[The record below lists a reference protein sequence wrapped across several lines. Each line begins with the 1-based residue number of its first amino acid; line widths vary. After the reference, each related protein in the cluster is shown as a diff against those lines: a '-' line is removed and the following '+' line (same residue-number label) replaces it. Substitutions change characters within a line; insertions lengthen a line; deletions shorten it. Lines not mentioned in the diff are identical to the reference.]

1 MSKLEEI
8 NKLLPDNTSEEI
20 SPQDIRDAFAKTFDA
35 IKMKNI
41 QLYNVDNLEV
51 MATLPDESIDVICI
65 DPPYLYL
72 KNQKLERSF
81 DEPKFFAECKRLL
94 TKKGFIVMFGR
105 GTSFYR
111 WNTILDDLDFL
122 FKEEVIWNKSYVS
135 SPLMPMSRI
144 HETISILT
152 KKEGTINKVKVPYL
166 EMKGHDI
173 DSIVTD
179 IKRLK
184 PTFKNTKSLNAVL
197 EFLENNKVPT
207 DKDNVIS
214 TSISSVIKTQDRC
227 ASVIA
232 GIQNELNEKSIIR
245 NDVEEWKEG
254 CVTHNG
260 ITKADRC
267 VSVIQSMQFG
277 LNEKSII
284 KTKLYDFNSKER
296 KHNNDNNVVANKG
309 LQNGDRCVY
318 VMSNISNG
326 LNEKTIIKQARDH
339 YNTIHP
345 TQKPVRLLERLL
357 ALVIPKDKPRNEI
370 VVADFFAGS
379 MSCMEAVHNMGM
391 KGIATE
397 IDEEYF
403 EAGKKRIESLQSKLI
418 E

>member
-1 MSKLEEI
+1 M
-8 NKLLPDNTSEEI
+8 N
-20 SPQDIRDAFAKTFDA
+20 
-35 IKMKNI
+35 NI
-41 QLYNVDNLEV
+41 QLYNADNLEV
-51 MATLPDESIDVICI
+51 MANLADESIDVICI

-72 KNQKLERSF
+72 KNQKLERPF

-111 WNTILDDLDFL
+111 WNTILDGLGFV
-122 FKEEVIWNKSYVS
+122 FKEEVIWDKSYVS

-152 KKEGTINKVKVPYL
+152 KKEGGINKVKVPYL

-184 PTFKNTKSLNAVL
+184 TTFKNTKSLNAVL

-207 DKDNVIS
+207 EKDNVIS

-227 ASVIA
+227 ASVMA
-232 GIQNELNEKSIIR
+232 GIQNGLNEKNIIRNDVEKEITNNKEVVASKETKVGDRCVDIMQSIQYGLNEKSIIR

-254 CVTHNG
+254 SVTHNG
-260 ITKADRC
+260 ITKADRS
-267 VSVIQSMQFG
+267 VSVIQG
-277 LNEKSII
+277 IE
-284 KTKLYDFNSKER
+284 Y
-296 KHNNDNNVVANKG
+296 
-309 LQNGDRCVY
+309 
-318 VMSNISNG
+318 G
-326 LNEKTIIKQARDH
+326 LNEKTIIKQVRDH

-391 KGIATE
+391 RGIATE

-403 EAGKKRIESLQSKLI
+403 EKGKQRIESLQLTLF
-418 E
+418 

>member
-1 MSKLEEI
+1 M
-8 NKLLPDNTSEEI
+8 N
-20 SPQDIRDAFAKTFDA
+20 
-35 IKMKNI
+35 NI
-41 QLYNVDNLEV
+41 QLYNADNLEV
-51 MATLPDESIDVICI
+51 MATLADESIDVICI

-72 KNQKLERSF
+72 KNQKLERPF

-111 WNTILDDLDFL
+111 WNTILDGLGFV
-122 FKEEVIWNKSYVS
+122 FKEEVIWDKSYVS

-152 KKEGTINKVKVPYL
+152 KKEGGINKVKVPYL

-173 DSIVTD
+173 DSIITD
-179 IKRLK
+179 IKRMKSALK
-184 PTFKNTKSLNAVL
+184 KTKSLNAVI

-227 ASVIA
+227 ASVMA
-232 GIQNELNEKSIIR
+232 GIQN
-245 NDVEEWKEG
+245 
-254 CVTHNG
+254 
-260 ITKADRC
+260 
-267 VSVIQSMQFG
+267 G

-296 KHNNDNNVVANKG
+296 KHNNENNIVANKG

-318 VMSNISNG
+318 VMSNINNG
-326 LNEKTIIKQARDH
+326 LNEKTIIKQVRDH
-339 YNTIHP
+339 SNTIHP

-379 MSCMEAVHNMGM
+379 MSCMEAVYNMGM

-397 IDEEYF
+397 IDQEYF
-403 EAGKKRIESLQSKLI
+403 KKGKQRIMQLQPKLF
-418 E
+418 

>member
-1 MSKLEEI
+1 MNNL
-8 NKLLPDNTSEEI
+8 
-20 SPQDIRDAFAKTFDA
+20 
-35 IKMKNI
+35 
-41 QLYNVDNLEV
+41 QLYNADNLEV

-72 KNQKLERSF
+72 KNQKLERPF
-81 DEPKFFAECKRLL
+81 DEPKFFTECKRLL

-111 WNTILDDLDFL
+111 WNTILDGLGFV

-144 HETISILT
+144 HETISIFT
-152 KKEGTINKVKVPYL
+152 KKEGGINKVKVPYL

-184 PTFKNTKSLNAVL
+184 TTFKNTKSLNAVL
-197 EFLENNKVPT
+197 EFLENNKVST
-207 DKDNVIS
+207 DTPVRTDRYNCDTFTKYNTIA
-214 TSISSVIKTQDRC
+214 TQDKQKGDRC
-227 ASVIA
+227 VDVMQS
-232 GIQNELNEKSIIR
+232 IQLGLNEKSIIR
-245 NDVEEWKEG
+245 TDRDKERTANFDVVASKE
-254 CVTHNG
+254 
-260 ITKADRC
+260 TKDSDRY
-267 VSVIQSMQFG
+267 VNVMQSILFG

-284 KTKLYDFNSKER
+284 RTDKGAEFKRGVSITKGGNQL
-296 KHNNDNNVVANKG
+296 
-309 LQNGDRCVY
+309 DRCVN
-318 VMSNISNG
+318 VIQGIGFG
-326 LNEKTIIKQARDH
+326 LNEKTIIKQTRDH

-391 KGIATE
+391 CGIATE

-403 EAGKKRIESLQSKLI
+403 EKGKQRIESLQPLI
-418 E
+418 INH

>member
-1 MSKLEEI
+1 MMNNL
-8 NKLLPDNTSEEI
+8 
-20 SPQDIRDAFAKTFDA
+20 
-35 IKMKNI
+35 
-41 QLYNVDNLEV
+41 QLYNADNLEV

-72 KNQKLERSF
+72 KNQKLERPF
-81 DEPKFFAECKRLL
+81 DEQRFFTECKRLL

-111 WNTILDDLDFL
+111 WNTILDGLGFV

-135 SPLMPMSRI
+135 SPLMPISRI
-144 HETISILT
+144 HETVSILT
-152 KKEGTINKVKVPYL
+152 KKEGGINKVKVPYL

-179 IKRLK
+179 IKRMKSAL
-184 PTFKNTKSLNAVL
+184 KNTKSLNAVL

-227 ASVIA
+227 ASVMA
-232 GIQNELNEKSIIR
+232 GIQNGLNEKSIIR
-245 NDVEEWKEG
+245 TDRYNCD
-254 CVTHNG
+254 TF
-260 ITKADRC
+260 TKYNTIATQDKQTGDRC
-267 VSVIQSMQFG
+267 VDVMQSIQFG

-284 KTKLYDFNSKER
+284 RTDEGKEHTSR
-296 KHNNDNNVVANKG
+296 IITSGSTNDR
-309 LQNGDRCVY
+309 DRCVN
-318 VMSNISNG
+318 VMQSIQFG
-326 LNEKTIIKQARDH
+326 FNEKTIIKQPRDH

-379 MSCMEAVHNMGM
+379 MSCMEAVYNMGM

-397 IDEEYF
+397 IDQEYF
-403 EAGKKRIESLQSKLI
+403 QAGKQRIENLSKKTV
-418 E
+418 

>member
-1 MSKLEEI
+1 MNNL
-8 NKLLPDNTSEEI
+8 
-20 SPQDIRDAFAKTFDA
+20 
-35 IKMKNI
+35 
-41 QLYNVDNLEV
+41 QLYNAYNLEV
-51 MATLPDESIDVICI
+51 MATLANESIDVICI

-72 KNQKLERSF
+72 KNQKLERPF

-94 TKKGFIVMFGR
+94 TKKGFIVLFGR

-111 WNTILDDLDFL
+111 WNTILDGLGFV
-122 FKEEVIWNKSYVS
+122 FKEKVIWDKSYVS

-144 HETISILT
+144 HETISIFT
-152 KKEGTINKVKVPYL
+152 KKEGGINKVKVPYL

-179 IKRLK
+179 IKRMKSAL
-184 PTFKNTKSLNAVL
+184 KNTKSFNAVL

-227 ASVIA
+227 ASVMA
-232 GIQNELNEKSIIR
+232 GIQN
-245 NDVEEWKEG
+245 
-254 CVTHNG
+254 
-260 ITKADRC
+260 
-267 VSVIQSMQFG
+267 G

-284 KTKLYDFNSKER
+284 KENIYEYNSIER
-296 KHNNDNNVVANKG
+296 KHNEENNVVANKG

-318 VMSNISNG
+318 VMSNMSNG
-326 LNEKTIIKQARDH
+326 LIEKTIIKQVRDH

-391 KGIATE
+391 RGIATE

-403 EAGKKRIESLQSKLI
+403 EKGKQRIEKLTN
-418 E
+418 

>member
-1 MSKLEEI
+1 MMNNL
-8 NKLLPDNTSEEI
+8 
-20 SPQDIRDAFAKTFDA
+20 
-35 IKMKNI
+35 
-41 QLYNVDNLEV
+41 QLYNADNLEV

-72 KNQKLERSF
+72 KNQKLERPF
-81 DEPKFFAECKRLL
+81 DEQRFFTECKRLL

-111 WNTILDDLDFL
+111 WNTILDGLGFV

-135 SPLMPMSRI
+135 SPLMPISRI
-144 HETISILT
+144 HETVSILT
-152 KKEGTINKVKVPYL
+152 KKEGGINKVKVPYL
-166 EMKGHDI
+166 EMKRHDI

-184 PTFKNTKSLNAVL
+184 TTFKNTKSLNAVL

-207 DKDNVIS
+207 DKDKIIS
-214 TSISSVIKTQDRC
+214 TSISSVVKTQGKY
-227 ASVIA
+227 ASVMA
-232 GIQNELNEKSIIR
+232 GIQNGINDKSIIR
-245 NDVEEWKEG
+245 NDVEEWKE
-254 CVTHNG
+254 CSLTHNG

-267 VSVIQSMQFG
+267 VSVIQGIQFG

-284 KTKLYDFNSKER
+284 RNYEDKTFER
-296 KHNNDNNVVANKG
+296 KHKITADKTKDA
-309 LQNGDRCVY
+309 DRCVN
-318 VMSNISNG
+318 VIQGIGFG

-379 MSCMEAVHNMGM
+379 MSCMEAVYNMGM

-397 IDEEYF
+397 IDQEYF
-403 EAGKKRIESLQSKLI
+403 QAGKQRIENLSKKAV
-418 E
+418 

>member
-1 MSKLEEI
+1 MEI
-8 NKLLPDNTSEEI
+8 HNL
-20 SPQDIRDAFAKTFDA
+20 
-35 IKMKNI
+35 
-41 QLYNVDNLEV
+41 QLYNADNLEI
-51 MATLPDESIDVICI
+51 MATLPDESIDVVCI

-72 KNQKLERSF
+72 KNQKLERPF
-81 DEPKFFAECKRLL
+81 DEHKFFAECKRLL

-111 WNTILDDLDFL
+111 WNTILDGLGFV
-122 FKEEVIWNKSYVS
+122 FKEEVIWDKSYVS

-152 KKEGTINKVKVPYL
+152 KKEGVINKVKIPYL
-166 EMKGHDI
+166 EMKKNDI

-179 IKRLK
+179 IKRMKSAL
-184 PTFKNTKSLNAVL
+184 KNTKSLNAVL

-227 ASVIA
+227 ASVMA
-232 GIQNELNEKSIIR
+232 GIQNGLNEKSIIR

-254 CVTHNG
+254 SVTHNG
-260 ITKADRC
+260 ITKADRS
-267 VSVIQSMQFG
+267 VSVIQSIQYG

-296 KHNNDNNVVANKG
+296 KHNNENNVVANKG

-326 LNEKTIIKQARDH
+326 LNEKSIIKHSRDH
-339 YNTIHP
+339 YKTIHP

-357 ALVIPKDKPRNEI
+357 ALVIPKDKPREEV

-397 IDEEYF
+397 IDQEYF
-403 EAGKKRIESLQSKLI
+403 EKEKQRIEGLQPLI
-418 E
+418 IN

>member
-1 MSKLEEI
+1 MDK
-8 NKLLPDNTSEEI
+8 
-20 SPQDIRDAFAKTFDA
+20 
-35 IKMKNI
+35 IKM
-41 QLYNVDNLEV
+41 YNADNLEV
-51 MATLPDESIDVICI
+51 MATLADESIDVICI

-81 DEPKFFAECKRLL
+81 DEQKFFAECKRLL
-94 TKKGFIVMFGR
+94 TKKGFIVLFGR

-111 WNTILDDLDFL
+111 WNTILDGLGFV
-122 FKEEVIWNKSYVS
+122 FKEEVIWDKSYVS

-144 HETISILT
+144 HETVSILT
-152 KKEGTINKVKVPYL
+152 KKEGVINKVKIPYL

-184 PTFKNTKSLNAVL
+184 TTFKNTKSLNAVL

-227 ASVIA
+227 ASVMA
-232 GIQNELNEKSIIR
+232 GIQNGLNEKSIIRTDKGAEFKKGVSITKGGNQLDRCVNVMQSIQYGLNEKSIIR
-245 NDVEEWKEG
+245 NYEDKTFERKHKTTADKTKEL
-254 CVTHNG
+254 
-260 ITKADRC
+260 DRC
-267 VSVIQSMQFG
+267 VNVIQGIGF
-277 LNEKSII
+277 
-284 KTKLYDFNSKER
+284 
-296 KHNNDNNVVANKG
+296 
-309 LQNGDRCVY
+309 
-318 VMSNISNG
+318 G
-326 LNEKTIIKQARDH
+326 LNEKTIIKQGRDH

-357 ALVIPKDKPRNEI
+357 ALVIPKDKPLNEI

-391 KGIATE
+391 CGIATE
-397 IDEEYF
+397 IDQEYF
-403 EAGKKRIESLQSKLI
+403 EKGKQRIMQLQPKLF
-418 E
+418 

>member
-1 MSKLEEI
+1 MNNL
-8 NKLLPDNTSEEI
+8 
-20 SPQDIRDAFAKTFDA
+20 
-35 IKMKNI
+35 
-41 QLYNVDNLEV
+41 QLYNADNLEV

-72 KNQKLERSF
+72 KNQKLERPF
-81 DEPKFFAECKRLL
+81 DEQKFFAECKRLL
-94 TKKGFIVMFGR
+94 TKKGFIVLFGR

-111 WNTILDDLDFL
+111 WNTILDGLGFV
-122 FKEEVIWNKSYVS
+122 FKEEVIWDKSYVS

-152 KKEGTINKVKVPYL
+152 KKEGNINKVKVPYL

-184 PTFKNTKSLNAVL
+184 TTFKNTKSLNAVL
-197 EFLENNKVPT
+197 EFLENNKIPTETPIRTDRYNCDTFTKYNTIATQDKQTGERNVNVMQSILFGLNEKSIIRT
-207 DKDNVIS
+207 DKGAKFKRGV
-214 TSISSVIKTQDRC
+214 SITKGGNQLDRC
-227 ASVIA
+227 VNVMQS
-232 GIQNELNEKSIIR
+232 IQYGLNEKSIIR

-254 CVTHNG
+254 SVTHNG
-260 ITKADRC
+260 ITKADRS
-267 VSVIQSMQFG
+267 VSVIQG
-277 LNEKSII
+277 IE
-284 KTKLYDFNSKER
+284 Y
-296 KHNNDNNVVANKG
+296 
-309 LQNGDRCVY
+309 
-318 VMSNISNG
+318 G
-326 LNEKTIIKQARDH
+326 LNEKTIIKQVRDH

-357 ALVIPKDKPRNEI
+357 ALVIPKNKPRNEV

-391 KGIATE
+391 RGIATE

-403 EAGKKRIESLQSKLI
+403 EKGKQRIESLQPLI
-418 E
+418 INH

>member
-1 MSKLEEI
+1 M
-8 NKLLPDNTSEEI
+8 N
-20 SPQDIRDAFAKTFDA
+20 
-35 IKMKNI
+35 NI
-41 QLYNVDNLEV
+41 QLYNADNLEV
-51 MATLPDESIDVICI
+51 MATLADESIDVICI

-72 KNQKLERSF
+72 KNQKLERPF

-111 WNTILDDLDFL
+111 WNTILDGLGFV
-122 FKEEVIWNKSYVS
+122 FKEEVIWDKSYVS

-152 KKEGTINKVKVPYL
+152 KKEGGINKVKVPYL

-173 DSIVTD
+173 DSIITD
-179 IKRLK
+179 IKRMKSALK
-184 PTFKNTKSLNAVL
+184 KTKSLNAVI

-227 ASVIA
+227 ASVMA
-232 GIQNELNEKSIIR
+232 GIQN
-245 NDVEEWKEG
+245 
-254 CVTHNG
+254 
-260 ITKADRC
+260 
-267 VSVIQSMQFG
+267 G

-296 KHNNDNNVVANKG
+296 KHNNENNIVANKG

-318 VMSNISNG
+318 VMSNINNG
-326 LNEKTIIKQARDH
+326 LNEKTIIKQVRDH

-379 MSCMEAVHNMGM
+379 MSCMEAVYNMGM

-397 IDEEYF
+397 IDQEYF
-403 EAGKKRIESLQSKLI
+403 KKGKQRIMQLQPKLF
-418 E
+418 

>member
-1 MSKLEEI
+1 M
-8 NKLLPDNTSEEI
+8 N
-20 SPQDIRDAFAKTFDA
+20 
-35 IKMKNI
+35 NI
-41 QLYNVDNLEV
+41 QLYNADNLEV

-72 KNQKLERSF
+72 KNQKLERPF
-81 DEPKFFAECKRLL
+81 DEHKFFAECKRLL

-111 WNTILDDLDFL
+111 WNTILDGLGFV
-122 FKEEVIWNKSYVS
+122 FKEEVIWDKSYVS

-152 KKEGTINKVKVPYL
+152 KKEGSINKVKVPYL

-179 IKRLK
+179 IKRMKSAL
-184 PTFKNTKSLNAVL
+184 KNTKSLNAVL

-214 TSISSVIKTQDRC
+214 TSISSVIKTQNRC
-227 ASVIA
+227 ASVMA
-232 GIQNELNEKSIIR
+232 GIQNGLNEKSIIR
-245 NDVEEWKEG
+245 TDVGREHTSRIITSGSTNDR
-254 CVTHNG
+254 
-260 ITKADRC
+260 DRC
-267 VSVIQSMQFG
+267 VNVMQSIQYG

-284 KTKLYDFNSKER
+284 RTDKGAEFKRGVSITKGGNQL
-296 KHNNDNNVVANKG
+296 
-309 LQNGDRCVY
+309 DRCVN
-318 VMSNISNG
+318 VIQGIGFG
-326 LNEKTIIKQARDH
+326 LNEKTIIKQVREH

-357 ALVIPKDKPRNEI
+357 ALVIPKDKPRNEV
-370 VVADFFAGS
+370 VVADFVAGS

-391 KGIATE
+391 RGIATE

-403 EAGKKRIESLQSKLI
+403 EKGKQRIESLQLTLF
-418 E
+418 

>member
-1 MSKLEEI
+1 MMNNL
-8 NKLLPDNTSEEI
+8 
-20 SPQDIRDAFAKTFDA
+20 
-35 IKMKNI
+35 
-41 QLYNVDNLEV
+41 QLYNANNLEV
-51 MATLPDESIDVICI
+51 MATLPNESIDVICI

-72 KNQKLERSF
+72 KNQKLERPF
-81 DEPKFFAECKRLL
+81 DEQSFFTECKRLL

-111 WNTILDDLDFL
+111 WNTILDGLGFV

-135 SPLMPMSRI
+135 SPLMPISRI
-144 HETISILT
+144 HETVSILT
-152 KKEGTINKVKVPYL
+152 KKEGNINKVKVPYL

-184 PTFKNTKSLNAVL
+184 TTFKNTKSLNAVL

-227 ASVIA
+227 ASVMA
-232 GIQNELNEKSIIR
+232 GIQNGLNEKSIIR
-245 NDVEEWKEG
+245 TDR
-254 CVTHNG
+254 HNCETF
-260 ITKADRC
+260 TKYNTIATQDKQTGDRC
-267 VSVIQSMQFG
+267 VNVMQSIQFG

-284 KTKLYDFNSKER
+284 RTDEGKEHTSR
-296 KHNNDNNVVANKG
+296 IITSGSTNDR
-309 LQNGDRCVY
+309 DRCVN
-318 VMSNISNG
+318 VMQSIQFG
-326 LNEKTIIKQARDH
+326 FNEKTIIKQARDH

-379 MSCMEAVHNMGM
+379 MSCMEAVYNMGM

-397 IDEEYF
+397 IDQEYF
-403 EAGKKRIESLQSKLI
+403 QAGKQRIENLSKKAV
-418 E
+418 

>member
-1 MSKLEEI
+1 
-8 NKLLPDNTSEEI
+8 
-20 SPQDIRDAFAKTFDA
+20 
-35 IKMKNI
+35 MKNI
-41 QLYNVDNLEV
+41 QLYNADNLEV

-81 DEPKFFAECKRLL
+81 DEHRFFTECKRLL

-111 WNTILDDLDFL
+111 WNTILDGLGFV

-152 KKEGTINKVKVPYL
+152 KKGGGINKVKVPYL

-184 PTFKNTKSLNAVL
+184 TIFKNTKSLNAVL

-227 ASVIA
+227 ASVMA
-232 GIQNELNEKSIIR
+232 GIQN
-245 NDVEEWKEG
+245 
-254 CVTHNG
+254 
-260 ITKADRC
+260 
-267 VSVIQSMQFG
+267 G

-296 KHNNDNNVVANKG
+296 KHNEENNVVANKG

-326 LNEKTIIKQARDH
+326 LNEKTIIKQVRDH

-357 ALVIPKDKPRNEI
+357 ALVIPKDKPRNEV

-397 IDEEYF
+397 IDQEYF
-403 EAGKKRIESLQSKLI
+403 QAGKKRIESLQPKLI